1 MATEEGVVVRVD
13 NNRAWIKTLRSGS
26 CEACSSR
33 GACGVS
39 GSGKEMEV
47 EALNDVGAVAGD
59 QVQIRFDTGK
69 LMGISF
75 FIYIFPVLMLI
86 AGAVLGQKMAPLYQM
101 NESTASALAG
111 FGFFGLA
118 FLVIRLGGSALA
130 GKREYQPRIAKIVSR
145 G

>member
-1 MATEEGVVVRVD
+1 
-13 NNRAWIKTLRSGS
+13 
-26 CEACSSR
+26 
-33 GACGVS
+33 
-39 GSGKEMEV
+39 MEV
-47 EALNDVGAVAGD
+47 EALNDLGAVAGD

-86 AGAVLGQKMAPLYQM
+86 AGAVLGQRMAPLYQM

-111 FGFFGLA
+111 FGFFGVA

>member
-1 MATEEGVVVRVD
+1 MATEEGIVLRVD
-13 NNRAWIKTLRSGS
+13 EKRAWVKTLRSGS

-39 GSGKEMEV
+39 GNGKEMQV

-59 QVQIRFDTGK
+59 QVQIRFDSGK

-86 AGAVLGQKMAPLYQM
+86 AGAVIGQKMALLYQM
-101 NESTASALAG
+101 KESVVSAVAG
-111 FGFFGLA
+111 FGCFGLA
-118 FLVIRLGGSALA
+118 FLVIRLGSSLLA
-130 GKREYQPRIAKIVSR
+130 GKREYQPRIAKILTR